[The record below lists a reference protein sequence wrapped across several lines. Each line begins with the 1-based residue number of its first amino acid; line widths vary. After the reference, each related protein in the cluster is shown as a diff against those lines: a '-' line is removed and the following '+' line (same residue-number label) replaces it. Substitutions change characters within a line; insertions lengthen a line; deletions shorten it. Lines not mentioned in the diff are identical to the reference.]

1 MPIQNCETN
10 VLIPGKNY
18 MLSLAELAAF
28 LEARKAKFEIGITS
42 REFFI
47 VNIYENAEE
56 LDIADFGGTIKIG
69 KASKSLPTDLM
80 KATFLEK
87 NKESRNK
94 VDQEIKSGDIIAGML
109 EKVTGKYSFGVSVY
123 NAEET
128 LRPISK
134 VIQRHVGSVVKQEL
148 REHGVK
154 SGFMGFSRDRQ
165 LPQLTHVEVLKTK
178 LVEKKAEVLICI
190 GRQHTW
196 LATTTGV
203 HDPFEFQKRDIEK
216 PRQRKI
222 FAMPPRLAKI
232 MVNLSFCTAGKIL
245 LDPFCGVGTILQ
257 EALLAKAKVVG
268 LDLNPWCVEATN
280 TNLEWLVTEYGLKEA
295 EYRVLRGDALSLAK
309 KIGYGVDCIVTEPDL
324 GPALRDVPT
333 TPYAL
338 KIVEKLE
345 PLFFRFLEEAHKV
358 LVNEGRLVLVTP
370 YFRTRSGKPVR
381 MAMEKTAED
390 MGFRRVYPFRREFF
404 SEENKKIDSLV
415 AARSL
420 WEIGEKH
427 KVGREIHIFQ
437 K

>member
-47 VNIYENAEE
+47 VNIYENAEK

-109 EKVTGKYSFGVSVY
+109 EKATGKYSFGVSVY

-309 KIGYGVDCIVTEPDL
+309 KIGYGVDCIATEPDL

>member
-28 LEARKAKFEIGITS
+28 LEARRAKFEIGITS

-94 VDQEIKSGDIIAGML
+94 VDQEIKSGDIITGML
-109 EKVTGKYSFGVSVY
+109 EKATGKYSFGVSVY

-268 LDLNPWCVEATN
+268 LDLNPWCVEAAN
-280 TNLEWLVTEYGLKEA
+280 TNLEWLVTEYGLEEA

>member
-18 MLSLAELAAF
+18 MLALAELAAF

-47 VNIYENAEE
+47 VNIYENAEK
-56 LDIADFGGTIKIG
+56 LDIADFGGIIKIG

-109 EKVTGKYSFGVSVY
+109 EKATGKYSFGVSVY

-268 LDLNPWCVEATN
+268 LDLNPWCVEAAN

>member
-18 MLSLAELAAF
+18 MLALAELAAF

-47 VNIYENAEE
+47 VNIYENAEK
-56 LDIADFGGTIKIG
+56 LDIADFGGIIKIG

-87 NKESRNK
+87 NRESRNK

-109 EKVTGKYSFGVSVY
+109 EKATGKYSFGVSVY
-123 NAEET
+123 NVEET
-128 LRPISK
+128 LRPVSK

-268 LDLNPWCVEATN
+268 LDLNPWCVEAAN

-345 PLFFRFLEEAHKV
+345 PLFFHFLEEAHKV

>member
-47 VNIYENAEE
+47 VNIYENAEK
-56 LDIADFGGTIKIG
+56 LDIADFGGIIKIG

-109 EKVTGKYSFGVSVY
+109 EKATGKYSFGVSVY

>member
-1 MPIQNCETN
+1 
-10 VLIPGKNY
+10 
-18 MLSLAELAAF
+18 
-28 LEARKAKFEIGITS
+28 
-42 REFFI
+42 
-47 VNIYENAEE
+47 
-56 LDIADFGGTIKIG
+56 
-69 KASKSLPTDLM
+69 
-80 KATFLEK
+80 
-87 NKESRNK
+87 
-94 VDQEIKSGDIIAGML
+94 
-109 EKVTGKYSFGVSVY
+109 
-123 NAEET
+123 
-128 LRPISK
+128 
-134 VIQRHVGSVVKQEL
+134 
-148 REHGVK
+148 
-154 SGFMGFSRDRQ
+154 
-165 LPQLTHVEVLKTK
+165 
-178 LVEKKAEVLICI
+178 
-190 GRQHTW
+190 
-196 LATTTGV
+196 
-203 HDPFEFQKRDIEK
+203 
-216 PRQRKI
+216 
-222 FAMPPRLAKI
+222 

-309 KIGYGVDCIVTEPDL
+309 KIGYGVDCIATEPDL

-390 MGFRRVYPFRREFF
+390 RGFRRVYPFRREFF

>member
-47 VNIYENAEE
+47 VNIYENAEK
-56 LDIADFGGTIKIG
+56 LDIADFGGIIKIG

-94 VDQEIKSGDIIAGML
+94 VDQEIKSGDIITGML
-109 EKVTGKYSFGVSVY
+109 EKATGKYSFGVSVY

-309 KIGYGVDCIVTEPDL
+309 KIGYGVDCIATEPDL

>member
-47 VNIYENAEE
+47 VNIYENAEK
-56 LDIADFGGTIKIG
+56 LDIADFGGIIKIG

-94 VDQEIKSGDIIAGML
+94 VDQEIKSGDIITGML
-109 EKVTGKYSFGVSVY
+109 EKATGKYSFGVSVY

>member
-47 VNIYENAEE
+47 VNIYENAEK
-56 LDIADFGGTIKIG
+56 LDIADFGGIIKIG

-87 NKESRNK
+87 NRESRNK
-94 VDQEIKSGDIIAGML
+94 VDQEIKSGDIITGML
-109 EKVTGKYSFGVSVY
+109 EKATGKYSFGVSVY

-309 KIGYGVDCIVTEPDL
+309 KIGYGVDCIATEPDL

-358 LVNEGRLVLVTP
+358 LANEGRLVLVTP